1 MGVHRKIQE
10 GGPKNPVSGKK
21 NYLKLLKIG
30 LFLLKTSQIQ
40 RFCFLEG
47 KQALLSVQTY
57 SVSALLPK

>member
-1 MGVHRKIQE
+1 MGVQKKIQV
-10 GGPKNPVSGKK
+10 GGPKNLESGKK

-47 KQALLSVQTY
+47 KRALLSVQT
-57 SVSALLPK
+57 